1 MTTYLGSLVQLSC
14 EEHKQILMA
23 CVGNAH
29 SLWTT
34 LSLPKPKVAC
44 TFWIY
49 TAQTPWY
56 SARALSQVDPA
67 FHDLPTSKQLRF
79 SVLCKGKDPDGL
91 CVLCPS
97 WVRAAQST
105 GFVVSAL
112 SPVGCA
118 SYHLPGPGCLVS
130 QVCHESTVPGV

>member
-67 FHDLPTSKQLRF
+67 FHDLPTSKPLRF
-79 SVLCKGKDPDGL
+79 SVLCKGTDPDGL

-97 WVRAAQST
+97 QVQAPQAT
-105 GFVVSAL
+105 GFSASTL
-112 SPVGCA
+112 LQERCTSQ
-118 SYHLPGPGCLVS
+118 LPPWS
-130 QVCHESTVPGV
+130 QLLGFLGVL